1 MPSATCFGAGTCA
14 TRSSPDPRLLSIL
27 ATNARR
33 PAAWSAAG
41 RLALPLRRPYE
52 AVFRL
57 TTVTLREVGY
67 FRE

>member
-1 MPSATCFGAGTCA
+1 M
-14 TRSSPDPRLLSIL
+14 RSSPDPRLLSIL

-33 PAAWSAAG
+33 PAAWSAAA
-41 RLALPLRRPYE
+41 RLAWPLPRPYE